1 MSVAATGLV
10 LGALVVLLMKT
21 KWVRPSGALVCVVF
35 GVVLA
40 AGPAG
45 PTVSQALHSV
55 GDWTYAQLRTV

>member
-21 KWVRPSGALVCVVF
+21 KWVRSSGALVCVVF
-35 GVVLA
+35 GVVIA

-45 PTVSQALHSV
+45 PSFSQALH
-55 GDWTYAQLRTV
+55 